1 MPTIPTG
8 KMELELRRLY
18 VRWLSRLSDNTDMNA
33 AVDRFEKQSIDLI
46 EKMGGRT
53 AMLGALADFPAPK
66 RLDLSPHIGTIYSDM
81 KQAAIQAG
89 IQAGLNASDVARHM
103 FRAGMD
109 KSYNRLNRLAR
120 TETVSAYWKNAW
132 DSIADLPELVMVWGA
147 ESGPR
152 TCQWCL
158 ERDGMVMESSQL
170 RDHPNGR
177 CTPIP
182 TLRSMV
188 EYKGSVDAGGRIYQ
202 DPAWGKPES
211 SPQIKA
217 ASGLDESEYL
227 GDMVF
232 ESGGG
237 LFPETAVR
245 QYRKQW
251 SDMENK
257 SVDAYTSGQTF
268 FDVRDAYRE
277 GKPYTLF
284 DWMADDGEEEVNL
297 FDVMESLFSK
307 ARTAEPT
314 TLYRALDVSQDWVD
328 NLVPGEDIN
337 HNFYISTTSDP
348 GQATAFGAKKQK
360 ANVILKIL
368 TPQGTEVIPGAG
380 SLSEVILR
388 PDTKMRVR
396 RVAKLSNV
404 TQVVVEAY

>member
-18 VRWLSRLSDNTDMNA
+18 VRWLSRLGDNTDMNA

-132 DSIADLPELVMVWGA
+132 NSIEDLPELVMVWGA

-158 ERDGMVMESSQL
+158 ERDGMVMDSSQL

-182 TLRSMV
+182 TMTSKV
-188 EYKGSVDAGGRIYQ
+188 EYRGSVRADGTIYQ
-202 DPAWGKPES
+202 DPAWTARGKEWKPLNYNDLPSVDQIGLTDSEIRSFNRFQGGGFHSMNQQLREGVDHGWDQQIFDLENVIAKASPLPEGVVWRGDDENILES
-211 SPQIKA
+211 MFGLSGKWRRDYLTAYDGLVGKTVTNQGFVSTSARGSLEA
-217 ASGLDESEYL
+217 ASGGFERAAVQTEIRLPKGAKGVTL
-227 GDMVF
+227 G
-232 ESGGG
+232 SR
-237 LFPETAVR
+237 AV
-245 QYRKQW
+245 Y
-251 SDMENK
+251 
-257 SVDAYTSGQTF
+257 
-268 FDVRDAYRE
+268 
-277 GKPYTLF
+277 
-284 DWMADDGEEEVNL
+284 EEELELILQKGYSFKV
-297 FDVMESLFSK
+297 
-307 ARTAEPT
+307 
-314 TLYRALDVSQDWVD
+314 VSVE
-328 NLVPGEDIN
+328 G
-337 HNFYISTTSDP
+337 DP
-348 GQATAFGAKKQK
+348 YE
-360 ANVILKIL
+360 KIKIVL
-368 TPQGTEVIPGAG
+368 ELIG
-380 SLSEVILR
+380 
-388 PDTKMRVR
+388 
-396 RVAKLSNV
+396 
-404 TQVVVEAY
+404 